1 MAGRAVVVRAT
12 RRLGGAFLAAG
23 AAKSRRLVVR
33 DEPCRLKAL
42 AFRRG
47 AAGAGLAL
55 GLGLALVLGLA
66 LDLPHPALRAH
77 AWYALSDALILAF
90 VAAL

>member
-23 AAKSRRLVVR
+23 AVKSRRLVVR
-33 DEPCRLKAL
+33 EEPCRLKAL
-42 AFRRG
+42 VSRRG

-55 GLGLALVLGLA
+55 GLGLALGRGL

-77 AWYALSDALILAF
+77 AWYAFSDALILAF
-90 VAAL
+90 VAAV

>member
-33 DEPCRLKAL
+33 EEPCRLKAL

-47 AAGAGLAL
+47 AAGL
-55 GLGLALVLGLA
+55 GLGLTLVLGLA

>member
-33 DEPCRLKAL
+33 EEPCRMKAL
-42 AFRRG
+42 ASRRG
-47 AAGAGLAL
+47 AAGTGLAL
-55 GLGLALVLGLA
+55 GLGLALGRGL

-77 AWYALSDALILAF
+77 AWYAFSDALILAF